1 MKRLSEEWIAKAEED
16 YEVALELARST
27 RLTPYNVICFHCQQA
42 GQKWLKTR
50 LCENGVEFPKT
61 HDLRQLL
68 HLLGSSHPEW
78 MSLVEAARRL
88 SFFSTDTRY
97 PGDSA
102 NQEDAE
108 QAIADMCQIRD
119 AIRASFGL

>member
-42 GQKWLKTR
+42 GEKWLKTR

-61 HDLRQLL
+61 HDLR
-68 HLLGSSHPEW
+68 
-78 MSLVEAARRL
+78 
-88 SFFSTDTRY
+88 
-97 PGDSA
+97 
-102 NQEDAE
+102 
-108 QAIADMCQIRD
+108 
-119 AIRASFGL
+119 